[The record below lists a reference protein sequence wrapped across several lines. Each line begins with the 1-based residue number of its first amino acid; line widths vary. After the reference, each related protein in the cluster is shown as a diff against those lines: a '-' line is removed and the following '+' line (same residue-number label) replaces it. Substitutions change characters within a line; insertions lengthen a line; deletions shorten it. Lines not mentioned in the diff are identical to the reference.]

1 MKNTLKRWADKVVQS
16 GSTALLALTLALF
29 VVSTTGQLIITS
41 PKGDNP
47 TTQVNWN
54 ASGG

>member
-16 GSTALLALTLALF
+16 GSNALLALTLALF
-29 VVSTTGQLIITS
+29 VVSTTGQLITS

-47 TTQVNWN
+47 GTQVNWN
-54 ASGG
+54 AGGG